1 MTLRALLVDDERLAR
16 VELRRLL
23 AAHPE
28 VEVVAEA
35 DSVAT
40 ARVALAAARPDVVF
54 LDVQMPGGSGFE
66 LLSGDGLELA
76 VVFVTAFDA
85 HALRAFEVNALDYL
99 LKPVHP
105 ERLAQAVGRLLR
117 RAAEP
122 AAGSPSD
129 GAPSAAVANEVATGQ
144 GGTAESTASGAT
156 GGSGV
161 AATRADGGSASGD
174 ASAGGPDEGLAV
186 AAGAAGAAGEAPASG
201 SAVGRSELPRRPL
214 AVDDFL
220 FVADGRRARF
230 VKVSRLVALLA
241 ADDYT
246 ALVTDDGQRQLV
258 AGALRDWETRLPAS
272 FVRIHRGAVVNLE
285 HVERV
290 DVLAGAMEVRLR
302 GLREAVP
309 VSRRQAA
316 ALRERLG

>member
-1 MTLRALLVDDERLAR
+1 MKLRALLVDDERLAR

-28 VEVVAEA
+28 IEVVAEA

-40 ARVALAAARPDVVF
+40 ARTALASAQPDVVF

-66 LLSGDGLELA
+66 LLGGDGLELA

-117 RAAEP
+117 RVGEGGAA
-122 AAGSPSD
+122 
-129 GAPSAAVANEVATGQ
+129 
-144 GGTAESTASGAT
+144 
-156 GGSGV
+156 
-161 AATRADGGSASGD
+161 
-174 ASAGGPDEGLAV
+174 AV
-186 AAGAAGAAGEAPASG
+186 AAGTELPERAPAAGEPVEAVGAGGTSGEGRTDDGVAARAGLDAVGMAG
-201 SAVGRSELPRRPL
+201 SAVGRSEIPRRPL

-230 VKVSRLVALLA
+230 VKVARLVALLA

-258 AGALRDWETRLPAS
+258 AGALRDWETRLPPS
-272 FVRIHRGAVVNLE
+272 FVRIHRGAVINLE

-316 ALRERLG
+316 ALRDRLG